1 MSSSSASGLVLHL
14 QWCEL
19 CNGLSRSG
27 SWAKGWSSRFTEWS
41 TFPPYGPSGSWLK
54 EQHHGYKR
62 PEIVFFFPP
71 HGVWAFSLE
80 ISWEA
85 QVTRESVGVEP
96 QLFTHIDK
104 SQTRWLRHLIRLPPG
119 HLPGEVFQAHPKGMR
134 PRWRLRTCG
143 RDHLPAD
150 LWILLGS
157 SANWTKWPTFPA
169 KTDETQIRL
178 AEDNRWLGNKC

>member
-1 MSSSSASGLVLHL
+1 MVCRDLGAEPKGEALDLQSDLHSRPMAPVGRDWKNNIMATSG
-14 QWCEL
+14 
-19 CNGLSRSG
+19 R
-27 SWAKGWSSRFTEWS
+27 K
-41 TFPPYGPSGSWLK
+41 
-54 EQHHGYKR
+54 
-62 PEIVFFFPP
+62 VFFFPP